1 MNTYVFFL
9 KKYLSLT
16 LNENK
21 FDLILETESLHLK
34 RCLVYTSCQQKMFKH
49 RLKYLYRSL
58 KITFFVDLQMA
69 INNRYVY
76 NSFFRKKKFMLN

>member
-21 FDLILETESLHLK
+21 FDLILETENSKSLHLK
-34 RCLVYTSCQQKMFKH
+34 KMF
-49 RLKYLYRSL
+49 SL
-58 KITFFVDLQMA
+58 HLV
-69 INNRYVY
+69 N
-76 NSFFRKKKFMLN
+76 KKCLNID